1 MKIFNSLFSQA
12 AEATESII
20 FTTTIKNMMNNS
32 FIHTGFFVVCLFFF
46 SCEKKTTAHVDVDQP
61 SGGLKIAYVNGDS
74 ILLNFKE
81 FKDQSDMMEAKQ
93 RKAEEDLQKKGAAL
107 EREFY
112 TYQQEAQKG
121 TLTGKQ
127 MEARERELSRKQEA
141 LLAERDKAGREIME
155 ETTEINNRLQ
165 KVLQDRLKE
174 IKDKEGY
181 DFILSYIAGGP
192 ILVADEKYDITE
204 RVLEELN
211 KTMPEETTTPDTS
224 ANQ

>member
-1 MKIFNSLFSQA
+1 
-12 AEATESII
+12 
-20 FTTTIKNMMNNS
+20 MMNNTL
-32 FIHTGFFVVCLFFF
+32 IQTGFFVVCLFFF
-46 SCEKKTTAHVDVDQP
+46 SCEKKTTAHIDADQP
-61 SGGLKIAYVNGDS
+61 STGLKIAYVNGDS

-81 FKDQSDMMEAKQ
+81 FKAQSEVMEAKQ
-93 RKAEEDLQKKGAAL
+93 RKAEDDLQKKGAAL

-112 TYQQEAQKG
+112 NYQQEAQKG
-121 TLTGKQ
+121 TMTGKQ

-141 LLAERDKAGREIME
+141 LLAERDNAARAIME

-181 DFILSYIAGGP
+181 DFILSYISGGP

-204 RVLEELN
+204 RVLNELN
-211 KTMPEETTTPDTS
+211 KTPVSETAPDTS
-224 ANQ
+224 AN